1 MRVALQEVIR
11 KPSANIMLRI
21 TFLCIISAIA
31 FLLPTHRAS
40 AQYDMLTSENGDRF
54 SSRGTPAPRDTASH
68 KEIPRGITVWT
79 VDEISG
85 DRTPAVPDTMSYLR
99 MNYLFASGIYGEYNT
114 LGNNGS
120 PRLLRIFTDRQRGS
134 EFIFTNG
141 YSQTIVEP
149 GQFLFTNT
157 YSPITNLDFNQCG
170 NHMNGEDHLKA
181 IFAVNASKQL
191 GFGFKFDYLYA
202 RGYYAN
208 QSTSHFNYTLWGSY
222 LGDRYQAHLLLST
235 NHQKEAENGG
245 ITNDE
250 YITHPE
256 SFEDNFAENEIP
268 TVLSDNWN
276 RHDNQHIFFTHR
288 YSIGFNRKVPMTEQE
303 IEAKKFA
310 MAAEKEKKEREAKEK
325 AGSDSDDNESSS
337 LRSRRKTAGD
347 NASSA
352 PAGRPDGAKIVGD
365 EPAQQ
370 PTPAD
375 STSTRIALTEEQ
387 ARDSI
392 AADVAKAEEDEFMK
406 NEYVPV
412 TSFFHTVRFDHYR
425 RSYIAYSSPADY
437 YLNDY
442 YNLETDSINDRVRHT
457 YLRNNLGISLLE
469 GFNKWAK
476 AGVKIFAA
484 HELKHYA
491 LPELDG
497 SFTTWNESNISVG
510 GQLSKREG
518 NTLHFDARGEVY
530 VAGDQAGQLKL
541 DGMLDVNIPMLGD
554 TVRID
559 AAAFFHLTTPY
570 AFMRRYQSRHFQW
583 DVADTFNKESH
594 THIEGN
600 ITLPRYGTRLRIAA
614 DNITDYT
621 YLSTTYN
628 IDSDYNRTAVTV
640 TPHQSSSI
648 QVLTAQLYQNLSL
661 GILHW
666 DNIITWQ
673 KTSDSYV
680 MPLPQ
685 LNIYSNLYLR
695 FKIARVL
702 QTDFGV
708 DARYFTKYE
717 APEYSPQLQSYVV
730 QENEAIRTTVGN
742 YPICNLYANFQLKN
756 CRFYILMSHINCSG
770 KGEYFLTPHHPL
782 NGRILRIGLNWNFF
796 N

>member
-1 MRVALQEVIR
+1 
-11 KPSANIMLRI
+11 MLRI

-31 FLLPTHRAS
+31 FLLPAHRAS

-54 SSRGTPAPRDTASH
+54 SSGAAAAPRDTAAH

-79 VDEISG
+79 VDELSG

-99 MNYLFASGIYGEYNT
+99 MNHLFASGIYGEYNT
-114 LGNNGS
+114 LGNNGT
-120 PRLLRIFTDRQRGS
+120 PRLLRIFTDRKRGS

-141 YSQTIVEP
+141 YSQTMTEP

-157 YSPITNLDFNQCG
+157 YSPITNLDLNQCG
-170 NHMNGEDHLKA
+170 NHTNGEDHLKA
-181 IFAVNASKQL
+181 TFAVNASRQL

-256 SFEDNFAENEIP
+256 SFEDNFMENEIP
-268 TVLSDNWN
+268 TVLSENWN

-288 YSIGFNRKVPMTEQE
+288 YSIGFNRKVPMTEKE
-303 IEAKKFA
+303 REAKKFA
-310 MAAEKEKKEREAKEK
+310 IAAEKEKRDREAKEK
-325 AGSDSDDNESSS
+325 AALDGD
-337 LRSRRKTAGD
+337 GD
-347 NASSA
+347 NGSRHGRRHAADGDTTPA
-352 PAGRPDGAKIVGD
+352 PTGRPDGATIAGD
-365 EPAQQ
+365 EP
-370 PTPAD
+370 PHTPAPAD
-375 STSTRIALTEEQ
+375 TASARIALTEQQ

-392 AADVAKAEEDEFMK
+392 AADAAKAEEDEFMK

-425 RSYIAYSSPADY
+425 RTYTAYRSPADY

-442 YNLETDSINDRVRHT
+442 YSLETDSVNDRVRHT
-457 YLRNNLGISLLE
+457 YLRNNVGVSLLE
-469 GFNKWAK
+469 GFNRWAK
-476 AGVKIFAA
+476 AGIKLFAA

-491 LPELDG
+491 LPEPDG
-497 SFTTWNESNISVG
+497 SFSTWNESSVSVG
-510 GQLSKREG
+510 RQLSKREG
-518 NTLHFDARGEVY
+518 STLHFDATGEVY
-530 VAGDQAGQLKL
+530 VAGDGAGQLKL
-541 DGMLDVNIPMLGD
+541 DGSLDLNIPMLGD

-559 AAAFFHLTTPY
+559 AAAAFHLATPY
-570 AFMRRYQSRHFQW
+570 AFMRRYRSRHFQW
-583 DVADTFNKESH
+583 DLTDTFNKESR
-594 THIEGN
+594 THIEGSV
-600 ITLPRYGTRLRIAA
+600 TLPRYGTRLRIAA

-621 YLSTTYN
+621 YLSTTYD
-628 IDSDYNRTAVTV
+628 IGTDHTPAALTV
-640 TPHQSSSI
+640 TPRQASDI
-648 QVLTAQLYQNLSL
+648 QVVTAQLYQNLSL

-666 DNIITWQ
+666 DNIVTWQ
-673 KTSDSYV
+673 KTSDSSV
-680 MPLPQ
+680 LPLPQ

-708 DARYFTKYE
+708 DVRYFTEYD

-730 QENEAIRTTVGN
+730 QENEAVRTTVGN
-742 YPICNLYANFQLKN
+742 YPLCNLYANFQLKS
-756 CRFYILMSHINCSG
+756 CRFYILMSHVNCSG
-770 KGEYFLTPHHPL
+770 KGNYFLTPHHPL
-782 NGRILRIGLNWNFF
+782 NGRTLRFGLNWNFF